1 MDNLGLFQQAFSTLT
16 SALASSTAAMNVTD
30 TAHNGTST
38 VPLPLG
44 TSGPALTTALLSM
57 LLSYSALRDWLK
69 LLIIGT
75 VMETSR
81 RLFLH
86 LWQNIQESFWIT
98 ACFDDDDESYSKSSS
113 PCRDRSLTGIVILDW
128 IMHWL
133 SNQPKWS
140 EWPRRG

>member
-1 MDNLGLFQQAFSTLT
+1 MDNLGLFQHAFSTLT
-16 SALASSTAAMNVTD
+16 SALASSTVAMNVTD
-30 TAHNGTST
+30 AAQNGSSIA
-38 VPLPLG
+38 PLPLA

-86 LWQNIQESFWIT
+86 LWQSIQESFWIT
-98 ACFDDDDESYSKSSS
+98 ACFDDDDESYSK
-113 PCRDRSLTGIVILDW
+113 
-128 IMHWL
+128 
-133 SNQPKWS
+133 
-140 EWPRRG
+140 